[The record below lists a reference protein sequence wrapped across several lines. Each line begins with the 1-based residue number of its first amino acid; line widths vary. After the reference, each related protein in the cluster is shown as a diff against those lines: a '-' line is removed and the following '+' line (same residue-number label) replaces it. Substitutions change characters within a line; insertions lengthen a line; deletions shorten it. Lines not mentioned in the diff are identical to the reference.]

1 MSVDAAERRQP
12 TELELSLP
20 WKRMEDE
27 DEMPIVSPSFL
38 PSMDFRLIDHRSLPT
53 AAAAAAAAGVEFQ
66 LSSPDSD
73 QAGGVRGITN
83 PGFVDREDDGDRLG
97 AASPLPSSSS
107 SSAATSDVGN
117 NNSRRGRQEETGFG
131 RDAAAAAG
139 KDETGKDDGKATGQH
154 SPVTGKD
161 QKEDDAVVSIEMH
174 ELGSK
179 D

>member
-1 MSVDAAERRQP
+1 MTLSVDDAAERSQP

-38 PSMDFRLIDHRSLPT
+38 PPGMMDFRMIDHRTPPST
-53 AAAAAAAAGVEFQ
+53 SAAVEFRI
-66 LSSPDSD
+66 SSPDSD
-73 QAGGVRGITN
+73 QTGSVRGITN
-83 PGFVDREDDGDRLG
+83 PGFVDREDGDRLG

-117 NNSRRGRQEETGFG
+117 TNNNNRRGRQEETGSG
-131 RDAAAAAG
+131 HDVG
-139 KDETGKDDGKATGQH
+139 IKDETGKDEAGKATGRH
-154 SPVTGKD
+154 PPVTGKD
-161 QKEDDAVVSIEMH
+161 QKDEDAVVSIEMH
-174 ELGSK
+174 EIGLK